1 MSSDDQRR
9 ALAKLLRATRDLAV
23 SGDTTAAETL
33 WLAFEGIARF
43 LATLT
48 DSEHRQCDYGKLGAV
63 LKRCVHQ
70 LKVGLSRSE
79 IESLEATYGLTERGC
94 QLLEI
99 AVKNNPEFV
108 AGFAERVA
116 FWPVLMGRK
125 RMYHDA
131 ADQYLRKIRVGQKSV
146 PPTVS
151 ETKIEAT
158 DRWTE
163 LATMLINDIILFR
176 WLLGR
181 AKNRIKSTSPFEQ
194 KIENDLMRKARNF
207 AGVLEL
213 ESSSNINDLS
223 AWWKQA
229 LPILKYY
236 WKENPSQAS
245 KDWKCAGRGGG
256 ESGQTY
262 AIRRVREAF
271 KSLARTR
278 EPRKST

>member
-1 MSSDDQRR
+1 MRS
-9 ALAKLLRATRDLAV
+9 
-23 SGDTTAAETL
+23 
-33 WLAFEGIARF
+33 
-43 LATLT
+43 
-48 DSEHRQCDYGKLGAV
+48 
-63 LKRCVHQ
+63 VHQ
-70 LKVGLSRSE
+70 LKTGLNLGESE
-79 IESLEATYGLTERGC
+79 ALAATYRLTEQGC
-94 QLLEI
+94 QLLKMTSE
-99 AVKNNPEFV
+99 NNSDFV
-108 AGFAERVA
+108 AIFAERRA
-116 FWPVLMGRK
+116 FWPVLMGTK
-125 RMYHDA
+125 QMYHDA
-131 ADQYLRKIRVGQKSV
+131 ADQYLRKIRVGQKSI

-194 KIENDLMRKARNF
+194 KIENDLTRKARNF
-207 AGVLEL
+207 PGVLEL

-245 KDWKCAGRGGG
+245 KDWRRAGRGGG

-271 KSLARTR
+271 KSLGRTT